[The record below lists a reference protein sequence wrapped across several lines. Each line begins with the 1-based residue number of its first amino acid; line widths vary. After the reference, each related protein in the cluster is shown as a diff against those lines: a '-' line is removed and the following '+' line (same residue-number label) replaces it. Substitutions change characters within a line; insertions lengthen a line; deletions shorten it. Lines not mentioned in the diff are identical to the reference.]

1 MVAGRR
7 VVAGSGVAGPKS
19 RCAGCEPAAR
29 ATESLP
35 GCPPGP
41 SILVAAAVRRES
53 AWRRAKMASLTRRLR
68 VGAAA
73 AVAVA
78 NLGDRGTVVQGYN
91 VTRLLACELNG
102 RRADAHP

>member
-1 MVAGRR
+1 
-7 VVAGSGVAGPKS
+7 
-19 RCAGCEPAAR
+19 
-29 ATESLP
+29 
-35 GCPPGP
+35 
-41 SILVAAAVRRES
+41 
-53 AWRRAKMASLTRRLR
+53 MASLTRRLR